1 MNMIYDMVVAY
12 VDNQDLTWRKTF
24 VDYCSKHRL
33 QEKIV
38 EMLGSRYGGINFIN
52 YQLKLINK
60 NLPWVNNIYLL
71 LSNKEQAPKNLPSNV
86 KIVLHQEFIP
96 FAYLPT
102 FNSTTIEMFLWNIKG
117 LSEHFI
123 YANDDMLPLRP
134 MKPSDFFEGDKIK
147 ITWQEQ
153 PFSVNASVFAYQCK
167 NNCVY
172 LANKLKIKR
181 DPNLLLKPLHSFTP
195 IIKSHAKESFDT
207 LKDKIVPH
215 IRAFRT
221 IYQFNQYIYPL
232 YEMWKYGT
240 LDSELDFLYTELNE
254 DFDFNHDII
263 CVNAERKNEY
273 VQKFLQGIKE
283 ICE

>member
-1 MNMIYDMVVAY
+1 MIDFVIAY

-71 LSNKEQAPKNLPSNV
+71 LSNKEQAPKDLPSNV

-96 FAYLPT
+96 YAYLPT

-117 LSEHFI
+117 LNEHFI
-123 YANDDMLPLRP
+123 YANDDMLPLKP

-153 PFSVNASVFAYQCK
+153 PFSINATVFAYQCR
-167 NNCVY
+167 NNCIH
-172 LANKLKIKR
+172 LANKLKVKH

-221 IYQFNQYIYPL
+221 VYQFNQYIYPL
-232 YEMWKYGT
+232 FEKWKYGT

-254 DFDFNHDII
+254 DFDFDHDII

-273 VQKFLQGIKE
+273 VQKFLKGIKE